1 MDDPEAPVDLFQQD
15 HPHQLMGK
23 GHFRKTEGKV

>member
-23 GHFRKTEGKV
+23 CHVGKTEF